1 MVDILHRYDERVV
14 VSDAPPRTGPAR
26 MLLVDDHELVAEALR
41 HALDKEPDLEVVG
54 HATTVQQGVQAARDL
69 HPDVV
74 LMDFH
79 LPDGRGTEATAQI
92 KQERPS
98 IAVVMLTSQA
108 DGAVLAAALEAGCSG
123 FVAKSANF
131 RELASAI
138 RSVLAGE
145 VRVPSSLLEQLAAYL
160 RPRPAALGSDLTPRE
175 LEVLR
180 LLAQGC
186 STVAIMRELVVSIHT
201 VRNHI
206 RNILTK
212 LNAQSRLEAVTV
224 AARQGLI
231 SPGASGPKG
240 GR

>member
-1 MVDILHRYDERVV
+1 MVDIAHRRDERVV
-14 VSDAPPRTGPAR
+14 VSDAPPRTAPAR

-74 LMDFH
+74 LMDFQ
-79 LPDGRGTEATAQI
+79 LPDGRGTEATTLI
-92 KQERPS
+92 KQDRP
-98 IAVVMLTSQA
+98 ATTVVMLTSQA
-108 DGAVLAAALEAGCSG
+108 DGAVLAAALEAGCSR
-123 FVAKSANF
+123 VVSQAANSG
-131 RELASAI
+131 ELASAI

-145 VRVPSSLLEQLAAYL
+145 VRVPSSLLSQLAAYL

-175 LEVLR
+175 LDVLG
-180 LLAQGC
+180 LLAQGK
-186 STVAIMRELVVSIHT
+186 STVAIMQELVVSIHT

-212 LNAQSRLEAVTV
+212 LN
-224 AARQGLI
+224 
-231 SPGASGPKG
+231 
-240 GR
+240 

>member
-1 MVDILHRYDERVV
+1 MVDIVHRDEEEVL
-14 VSDAPPRTGPAR
+14 VSDTPARAGRAR

-54 HATTVQQGVQAARDL
+54 HATTVQGGVRAAREL

-74 LMDFH
+74 LMDFQ
-79 LPDGRGTEATAQI
+79 LPDGRGTDATAMI

-98 IAVVMLTSQA
+98 TTVVMLTSQA

-131 RELASAI
+131 GELANAI

-180 LLAQGC
+180 LLAEGK
-186 STVAIMRELVVSIHT
+186 STVAIMQELVVSIHT

-231 SPGASGPKG
+231 APGSSNG